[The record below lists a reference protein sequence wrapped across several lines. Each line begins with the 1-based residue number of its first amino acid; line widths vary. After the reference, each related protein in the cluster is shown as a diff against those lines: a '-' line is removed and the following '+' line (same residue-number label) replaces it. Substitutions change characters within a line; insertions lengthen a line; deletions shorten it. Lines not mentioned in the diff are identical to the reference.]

1 MVSPQED
8 GSRWESIRMLIA
20 AMVGRQALVAA
31 ALRKISTHAYGSL
44 IARRPCLLNQVC
56 ICNIKVANCLMNPL
70 CFSSFWVKC

>member
-1 MVSPQED
+1 
-8 GSRWESIRMLIA
+8 MLIA

-56 ICNIKVANCLMNPL
+56 NA
-70 CFSSFWVKC
+70 